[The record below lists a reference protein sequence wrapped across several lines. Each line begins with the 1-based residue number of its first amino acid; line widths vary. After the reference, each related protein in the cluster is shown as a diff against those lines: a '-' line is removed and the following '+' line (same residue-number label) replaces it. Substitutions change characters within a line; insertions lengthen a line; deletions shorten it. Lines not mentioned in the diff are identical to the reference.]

1 MLADRYVRMDF
12 TSQEDFE
19 QNYTLRIPDRFNFAY
34 DIVDE
39 YARLCPE
46 KPAMIW
52 TNVAG
57 EERRFSFGDMSRK
70 SNQAANFFRSLGL
83 KKGDPVLL
91 VLKRRYEYWFCAL
104 ALMKLGCILIPAT
117 AQLAKEGYR
126 LPPARPRPGQGRY
139 LPFSVDEVMPAT
151 WKRPGRNAPPGEHW
165 HHPGRAIPPAVLN
178 FWRPR
183 WTRQPDEFLKPAE
196 ADLPH
201 Q

>member
-83 KKGDPVLL
+83 K
-91 VLKRRYEYWFCAL
+91 R
-104 ALMKLGCILIPAT
+104 AT
-117 AQLAKEGYR
+117 PCCWCSSAGMNT
-126 LPPARPRPGQGRY
+126 G
-139 LPFSVDEVMPAT
+139 S
-151 WKRPGRNAPPGEHW
+151 APWP
-165 HHPGRAIPPAVLN
+165 
-178 FWRPR
+178 
-183 WTRQPDEFLKPAE
+183 
-196 ADLPH
+196 
-201 Q
+201 

>member
-57 EERRFSFGDMSRK
+57 EERRFSFGNMSRK

-117 AQLAKEGYR
+117 AQLAKRYSVKI
-126 LPPARPRPGQGRY
+126 LSTAARPRPSRPLSLLSGRG
-139 LPFSVDEVMPAT
+139 LPARGGGPAGMLH
-151 WKRPGRNAPPGEHW
+151 PGTL
-165 HHPGRAIPPAVLN
+165 HHPGRAPRLAEPGGGDGPAARGVPQA
-178 FWRPR
+178 RR
-183 WTRQPDEFLKPAE
+183 SGPA
-196 ADLPH
+196 H